1 MIRTNSSGF
10 TRVELVIV
18 ASVMSFMAAF
28 AIPRFTSIENQ
39 GRVAAVASLTNSIRN
54 ASALAHA
61 LWLASG
67 RPEAVD
73 VDGRSIS
80 MRNGYPDAAADGLP
94 GALADIAGFSAQVEA
109 GSVVFRKHGAPLPE
123 NCAVVYSPATL
134 DSPPR
139 ILLQTPNLSGC

>member
-1 MIRTNSSGF
+1 MVPPSSSGF

-18 ASVMSFMAAF
+18 ASVMSLMAAF

-39 GRVAAVASLTNSIRN
+39 GRVAAIASLTNSIRN

-67 RPEAVD
+67 QPDVVD

-80 MRNGYPDAAADGLP
+80 MRNGYPDAAANGLP
-94 GALADIAGFSAQVEA
+94 DALADIAGFSAQVES
-109 GSVVFRKHGAPLPE
+109 GSVVFRKHGAPSPD
-123 NCAVVYSPATL
+123 NCAIVYSPATP
-134 DSPPR
+134 DVPPR